1 MKLLIKNGHVI
12 DPVNGLNNIS
22 NIWIEGSKIVGVGK
36 KPNGFIKNREM
47 DASGLV
53 VCPGFVDI
61 GTHLREPGLEQKGTI
76 ASEATAAAAA
86 GFTTLCCTPNT
97 TPVIDTPAVVE
108 LINQRARDVPVRI
121 KCIGALTAGLQGK
134 VLAEMHALKA
144 IGCVGVSN
152 GGNAIKDTAVF
163 RNALEY
169 AATLG
174 LTVFLR
180 PEDHWLAAEGLIHE
194 GLISTKKGLTG
205 IPASA
210 ELIDLAKSIILI
222 EQTGARAHFQ
232 CLSVARSKHYL
243 LQGRKRGLPITS
255 DISISHASLC
265 DEDILDFDTNF
276 HVRPPLRSRSDRRSL
291 VASVA
296 KGDIDVIT
304 AHHEPHDRD
313 SKATTFASSSPG
325 ISSLDTFLPL
335 ILSLVEKGEISLMKA
350 IDSISIQPALAI
362 GQKHNGISKGAV
374 ADLCCFDPKKEWLV
388 TARTMK
394 SLGKN
399 SPFINQVMK
408 GKVMSTIVAGK
419 LVYSEKAHQ

>member
-1 MKLLIKNGHVI
+1 MKLLIKEGHVI
-12 DPVNGLNNIS
+12 DPVTGLNEILNV
-22 NIWIEGSKIVGVGK
+22 WIDGTKIVGVGG
-36 KPNGFIKNREM
+36 KPNGFIATKEI

-53 VCPGFVDI
+53 LCPGFVDL
-61 GTHLREPGLEQKGTI
+61 GNHLREPGLEHKGTI
-76 ASEATAAAAA
+76 ASEGAAAAAA
-86 GFTTLCCTPNT
+86 GFTTICCTPNT
-97 TPVIDTPAVVE
+97 IPIIDTPAVVE

-121 KCIGALTAGLQGK
+121 KCIGALTAGLQGE
-134 VLAEMHALKA
+134 VLAEMHALKT

-152 GGNAIKDTAVF
+152 GGNTIKDTAVF

-194 GLISTKKGLTG
+194 GLISTRKGLAG

-210 ELIDLAKSIILI
+210 ELVDLTKSLVLI
-222 EQTGARAHFQ
+222 EQTGAKAHFQ
-232 CLSVARSKHYL
+232 CLSVARSEQYL
-243 LQGRKRGLPITS
+243 LEARKRGLPITS

-276 HVRPPLRSRSDRRSL
+276 HVRPPLRSQIDRRGL
-291 VASVA
+291 VAAVA
-296 KGDIDVIT
+296 KGTIDAIT
-304 AHHEPHDRD
+304 AHHEPHDGD

-335 ILSLVEKGEISLMKA
+335 ILSLVEKGEVNLMRA
-350 IDSISIQPALAI
+350 IDSISIQPIIAL
-362 GQKHNGISKGAV
+362 GQEHTGISKGAV

-388 TARTMK
+388 TPRAMK

-399 SPFINQVMK
+399 SPFINQLMK
-408 GKVMSTIVAGK
+408 GKVAFTIVGGK
-419 LVYSEKAHQ
+419 LAFSTKARR